1 MQSGEKLLV
10 EKIEK
15 GVVIDH
21 ITPCKGFLVF
31 NIFNPDPDSTAVI
44 AKNVPSR
51 KYGRKDLVKIE
62 GEYITSTL
70 VNIIALIAPT
80 ATINIISDW
89 KVKSK
94 ERVKPP
100 EQLVGVID
108 CRNPACG
115 SKGPSSVFT
124 LQLNPILEHSSLRC
138 SLCGYTYYYEDAVRE
153 ITQKAHSGI
162 LVSRNRVKR
171 ELITLL
177 IKKGGLRIHQS
188 FRLKSG
194 RVSPY
199 FINMGALND
208 GESLAKLRWVFASYI
223 ALLLKEG
230 LINDFDFVFGPA
242 YKGINLAS
250 LTCEGLKEYYGIN
263 KRFLYDRK
271 EVKNY
276 GDVSMDGAI
285 VGSEYFRPGQ
295 SILIVD
301 DTITTGKTKVVSFE
315 RLSALG
321 EHRIEAVVVAVDRQ
335 ETAEEYGMSAV
346 QYLEKTFSVKIFPIL
361 PASEIYEMIKR
372 DLSPEERMAWVD
384 YYNRYGVVK
393 ISP

>member
-1 MQSGEKLLV
+1 VQSGEKLLV

-15 GVVIDH
+15 GVVIDR
-21 ITPCKGFLVF
+21 ITPCKGFLVY

-70 VNIIALIAPT
+70 VNIIALIAPI

-208 GESLAKLRWVFASYI
+208 GDSLAKLRWVFASYI

-346 QYLEKTFSVKIFPIL
+346 QYLEKTFSVKIFPI
-361 PASEIYEMIKR
+361 
-372 DLSPEERMAWVD
+372 
-384 YYNRYGVVK
+384 
-393 ISP
+393 

>member
-1 MQSGEKLLV
+1 VQSGEKLLV

-21 ITPCKGFLVF
+21 ITPCKGFLVY

-124 LQLNPILEHSSLRC
+124 LQLNPTPRAQQPPLQPLRLHILLRRRR
-138 SLCGYTYYYEDAVRE
+138 T
-153 ITQKAHSGI
+153 
-162 LVSRNRVKR
+162 RNNT
-171 ELITLL
+171 ESP
-177 IKKGGLRIHQS
+177 LR
-188 FRLKSG
+188 
-194 RVSPY
+194 
-199 FINMGALND
+199 D
-208 GESLAKLRWVFASYI
+208 
-223 ALLLKEG
+223 
-230 LINDFDFVFGPA
+230 
-242 YKGINLAS
+242 
-250 LTCEGLKEYYGIN
+250 TCFTE
-263 KRFLYDRK
+263 
-271 EVKNY
+271 
-276 GDVSMDGAI
+276 
-285 VGSEYFRPGQ
+285 
-295 SILIVD
+295 
-301 DTITTGKTKVVSFE
+301 
-315 RLSALG
+315 
-321 EHRIEAVVVAVDRQ
+321 
-335 ETAEEYGMSAV
+335 
-346 QYLEKTFSVKIFPIL
+346 
-361 PASEIYEMIKR
+361 
-372 DLSPEERMAWVD
+372 
-384 YYNRYGVVK
+384 
-393 ISP
+393 

>member
-1 MQSGEKLLV
+1 MPGG
-10 EKIEK
+10 IY
-15 GVVIDH
+15 
-21 ITPCKGFLVF
+21 
-31 NIFNPDPDSTAVI
+31 AV
-44 AKNVPSR
+44 
-51 KYGRKDLVKIE
+51 
-62 GEYITSTL
+62 
-70 VNIIALIAPT
+70 
-80 ATINIISDW
+80 
-89 KVKSK
+89 
-94 ERVKPP
+94 
-100 EQLVGVID
+100 
-108 CRNPACG
+108 
-115 SKGPSSVFT
+115 
-124 LQLNPILEHSSLRC
+124 
-138 SLCGYTYYYEDAVRE
+138 
-153 ITQKAHSGI
+153 TQKAHSGI
-162 LVSRNRVKR
+162 LVSRNRDKR

-208 GESLAKLRWVFASYI
+208 GESLAKLRWVFGSYI
-223 ALLLKEG
+223 ALLLEEG
-230 LINDFDFVFGPA
+230 LINYFDFVFGPA
-242 YKGINLAS
+242 YKGITLAS

-295 SILIVD
+295 SILIVSRRYD
-301 DTITTGKTKVVSFE
+301 ND
-315 RLSALG
+315 G
-321 EHRIEAVVVAVDRQ
+321 EDQSCFLRETLLHRRAQDRSCVVAVDRQ

-372 DLSPEERMAWVD
+372 DLSPEERMACT
-384 YYNRYGVVK
+384 
-393 ISP
+393 P